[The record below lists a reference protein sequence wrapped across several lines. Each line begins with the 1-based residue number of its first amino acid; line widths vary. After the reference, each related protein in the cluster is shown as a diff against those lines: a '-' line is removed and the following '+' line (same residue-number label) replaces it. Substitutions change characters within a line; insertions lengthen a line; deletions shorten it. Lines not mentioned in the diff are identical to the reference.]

1 MPQQK
6 PNNKQQQSK
15 QQTEQKQQSNEQ
27 KPKTPF
33 DPHRFSWKEATAS
46 ESSGK
51 TSAILI
57 ICLLASFVVA
67 ALLIA
72 LVTLLSLKLI
82 EASVTLSLIETIL
95 SYYYMPTMGLLGVRS
110 ISSSLGSGQKVS
122 ISNVTNSDGSRMRS
136 KTITRR
142 EPGFYG
148 TADSSVIDTAIE
160 EEITEDEP

>member
-6 PNNKQQQSK
+6 PYRQQP
-15 QQTEQKQQSNEQ
+15 EQ
-27 KPKTPF
+27 KPDTKTNRPF
-33 DPHRFSWKEATAS
+33 DPHQFSWKEATAS
-46 ESSGK
+46 EASGK

-72 LVTLLSLKLI
+72 LVTLLSMKLI
-82 EASVTLSLIETIL
+82 EAGVTLSLIETIL

-110 ISSSLGSGQKVS
+110 ISSSLGRGQKVTV
-122 ISNVTNSDGSRMRS
+122 SNVTNADGTRMRS
-136 KTITRR
+136 ETITRR

-148 TADSSVIDTAIE
+148 TADSSVIDAAIE
-160 EEITEDEP
+160 DGMSGDEP